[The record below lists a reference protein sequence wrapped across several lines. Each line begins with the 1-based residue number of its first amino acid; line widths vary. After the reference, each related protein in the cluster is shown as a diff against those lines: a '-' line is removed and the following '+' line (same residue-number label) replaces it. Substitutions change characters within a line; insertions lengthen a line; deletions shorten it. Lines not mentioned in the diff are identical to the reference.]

1 MKFRYTARTKQ
12 GELQTGFAEAVNREA
27 AFNILAGHDLY
38 ILSIEPAETERWYQR
53 FLGIFQRVK
62 QSDLM
67 IFTRQFATLLD
78 AKISLGDSLKNLY
91 KQTRSPLLKET
102 IFELSSDI
110 DSGLSLSQGMQKHP
124 NIFSEF
130 YTSMVR
136 SAEIT
141 GRLEEVI
148 GFMADYLEKETGLL
162 SRVRNAMIYPVV
174 VLALF
179 GVVAAVMVAF
189 VFPQLKP
196 IFEESNVE
204 VPIITKILLGA
215 GDFVANWWLAVLIM
229 LGFFIFIFIDYF
241 STQEGKIV
249 FDELRVRTP
258 VIGSLYK
265 KLYVARFAESCA
277 VLIRGGI
284 PISQALEISG
294 HTIGSIVYRD
304 ALHQVAEAVRGGQ
317 LMSQA
322 LAEYE
327 YYFPPLVSQMVAV
340 GESTGKLEALL
351 SRISAFYTREVDDAV
366 SSLVELIQPA
376 LMVVIGLMVG
386 LLFVAILLPI
396 YNLTKAF

>member
-1 MKFRYTARTKQ
+1 MKFRYSARTKQ
-12 GELQTGFAEAVNREA
+12 GELQTGFVEAVNREA
-27 AFNILAGHDLY
+27 AFNILASHELY
-38 ILSIEPAETERWYQR
+38 ILSIDTAETERWYNR

-62 QSDLM
+62 QADLM

-91 KQTRSPLLKET
+91 KQTRNPLLKEA

-110 DSGLSLSQGMQKHP
+110 DSGLSLSQAMQKHP

-141 GRLEEVI
+141 GRMEEVI
-148 GFMADYLEKETGLL
+148 GFMADYLEKEAGIL
-162 SRVRNAMIYPVV
+162 SKVRNAMIYPVV

-179 GVVAAVMVAF
+179 GVVAAVMVVF
-189 VFPQLKP
+189 VFPQLEP
-196 IFEESNVE
+196 IFAESNVE

-215 GDFVANWWLAVLIM
+215 GDFVSNWWLAVLVLM
-229 LGFFIFIFIDYF
+229 GFFGFIFIDYF
-241 STQEGKIV
+241 STEEGKIV
-249 FDELRVRTP
+249 FDELQVRTP
-258 VIGSLYK
+258 VIGNLYK

-284 PISQALEISG
+284 PISQALEIAG

-351 SRISAFYTREVDDAV
+351 SRISSFYTREVDDAV

-376 LMVVIGLMVG
+376 LMVVIGIMVG

>member
-12 GELQTGFAEAVNREA
+12 GELQTGFIEAVNREA
-27 AFNILAGHDLY
+27 AFNILASHELY
-38 ILSIEPAETERWYQR
+38 ILSIEAAETERWYNR
-53 FLGIFQRVK
+53 FLSIFKRVK

-91 KQTRSPLLKET
+91 KQTRNPLLKEA

-110 DSGLSLSQGMQKHP
+110 DSGLSLSQAMQKHP

-130 YTSMVR
+130 YSSMVR

-148 GFMADYLEKETGLL
+148 GFMADYLEKESGLL
-162 SRVRNAMIYPVV
+162 SKVRNAMIYPVV

-179 GVVAAVMVAF
+179 GVVAAVMVVF
-189 VFPQLKP
+189 VFPQLEP
-196 IFEESNVE
+196 IFAESNVE

-215 GDFVANWWLAVLIM
+215 GDFIANWWLAVLVL
-229 LGFFIFIFIDYF
+229 LGFFTFIFIDYF
-241 STQEGKIV
+241 STEEGRVV
-249 FDELRVRTP
+249 FDEFRVRTP
-258 VIGSLYK
+258 VIGTLYK

-351 SRISAFYTREVDDAV
+351 SRISGFYTREVDDAV